1 LPLVGPEHL
10 DSCPSSS
17 WPYTPECVEVEF
29 SEVELPFY
37 GVLRSSSA
45 RECSVVPGATLA
57 PREPPVSTLSTNFVR
72 WDTYCAG
79 AHTCSSEKRMLRSSR
94 EQQRCHVKA
103 QDSYLPSSYRRTRY
117 LQATKKPES
126 RRTGS
131 APSKAA
137 EGAPISPP
145 PTVGGDYALLPCGL
159 ALLATQRTRRI
170 RCARGVFCPC
180 GGECG
185 ACGSRIECSRSFAER
200 KLPADPSG
208 GATADR

>member
-1 LPLVGPEHL
+1 
-10 DSCPSSS
+10 
-17 WPYTPECVEVEF
+17 
-29 SEVELPFY
+29 
-37 GVLRSSSA
+37 
-45 RECSVVPGATLA
+45 
-57 PREPPVSTLSTNFVR
+57 
-72 WDTYCAG
+72 
-79 AHTCSSEKRMLRSSR
+79 MLRSSR
-94 EQQRCHVKA
+94 GQQRCHVKA
-103 QDSYLPSSYRRTRY
+103 QDSYLPSSTTG
-117 LQATKKPES
+117 LATLRPPRSQE

-131 APSKAA
+131 AHRKAA
-137 EGAPISPP
+137 NDAPIRPPP